1 MALTE
6 KGLNALGHVKTYFPT
21 GAFSA
26 ADLSSACGE
35 KIFAATLNAIVSNGY
50 LNKLGGSPV
59 MYEAIPNLIEL
70 LDNMNLTSKNGCN
83 NSNLHT
89 AKKAKNDEFYTRY
102 EDIEAEVMKYRKY
115 FRDKVVYLPC
125 DDPIEKKSKFWSFF
139 VDNFDAF
146 GIKKLIATYYNE
158 NGKTYKI
165 WIDRDNSGDGYIDDA
180 DALQEELIG
189 NGDFRSPE
197 CTAIL
202 NECDIVCTN
211 PPFSMFREFVDWIFT
226 AKKQFLIIGNNNA
239 ITYKEIFPLIKDN
252 QMLVGYTANKTC
264 IFRVGEG
271 YTFDD
276 RITKQINDGN
286 YYGKVPA
293 VTWFTN
299 LPNTKRNEEMVL
311 TASYYA
317 NPDAYP
323 HYDNYEAIEVSRV
336 ANIPKDYSGVMGVP
350 ITFIDKYNP
359 EQFEI
364 LSCSAFSDPKFFGCG
379 ALYVNGRKTY
389 ARVLVK
395 RI

>member
-35 KIFAATLNAIVSNGY
+35 KIFAATLNAVVSNGY

-59 MYEAIPNLIEL
+59 RYEAIPNLMEL
-70 LDNMNLTSKNGCN
+70 LDNMDLTSKNGCN

-102 EDIEAEVMKYRKY
+102 DDIEAEVMKYRKY

-125 DDPIEKKSKFWSFF
+125 DDPIEKKSEFWSFF
-139 VDNFDAF
+139 VNNFDAF
-146 GIKKLIATYYNE
+146 GIKKLIATHYNE

-197 CTAIL
+197 CIEIL
-202 NECDIVCTN
+202 QECDIVCTN
-211 PPFSMFREFVDWIFT
+211 PPFSLFREFVSLIMT
-226 AKKQFLIIGNNNA
+226 YQKKFLIIGNQNA
-239 ITYKEIFPLIKDN
+239 FTYKEIFSLIKTN
-252 QMLVGYTANKTC
+252 QIWTGYNMVKK
-264 IFRVGEG
+264 F
-271 YTFDD
+271 Y
-276 RITKQINDGN
+276 QPDGSIKEFGN
-286 YYGKVPA
+286 VC
-293 VTWFTN
+293 WFTN
-299 LPNTKRNEEMVL
+299 MQTSKRIEELVCTKSFSTTN
-311 TASYYA
+311 YA
-317 NPDAYP
+317 E
-323 HYDNYEAIEVSRV
+323 YDNYEAIEVSRV

-364 LSCSAFSDPKFFGCG
+364 LSCSAFSDPEFFGCG

>member
-35 KIFAATLNAIVSNGY
+35 KVFAATLNAIVSNGY

-70 LDNMNLTSKNGCN
+70 LDNMDLTSKNGCN

-102 EDIEAEVMKYRKY
+102 DDIEAEVMKYRKY

-125 DDPIEKKSKFWSFF
+125 DDPVEKKSEFWSFF
-139 VDNFDAF
+139 VNNFDAF
-146 GIKKLIATYYNE
+146 GIKKLIATHYDE

-165 WIDRDNSGDGYIDDA
+165 WIDTDNSGDGYIDDA
-180 DALQEELIG
+180 DALHEELIG

-197 CTAIL
+197 CVEIL
-202 NECDIVCTN
+202 RECDIVCTN
-211 PPFSMFREFVDWIFT
+211 PPFSLFREFVSLIMT
-226 AKKQFLIIGNNNA
+226 HQKKFLIIGNQNA
-239 ITYKEIFPLIKDN
+239 FTYKEIFSLIKTN
-252 QMLVGYTANKTC
+252 QIWTGYNMVKK
-264 IFRVGEG
+264 F
-271 YTFDD
+271 Y
-276 RITKQINDGN
+276 QPDGSIKEFGN
-286 YYGKVPA
+286 VC
-293 VTWFTN
+293 WFTN
-299 LPNTKRNEEMVL
+299 MQTSKRIEELVCTKSFS
-311 TASYYA
+311 TTDYA
-317 NPDAYP
+317 E
-323 HYDNYEAIEVSRV
+323 YDNYEAIEVSRV

-364 LSCSAFSDPKFFGCG
+364 LNCSAFSDPEFFGCG

>member
-70 LDNMNLTSKNGCN
+70 LDNMDLTSKNGCN
-83 NSNLHT
+83 NSNFHT

-125 DDPIEKKSKFWSFF
+125 DDPIEKKSEFWSFF
-139 VDNFDAF
+139 VNNFDAF

-252 QMLVGYTANKTC
+252 QMWVGYTANKTC

-323 HYDNYEAIEVSRV
+323 HYDNYDGINVDRLSQ
-336 ANIPKDYSGVMGVP
+336 IPKDYEGAMGVP
-350 ITFIDKYNP
+350 ITIIDSYNP

-364 LSCSAFSDPKFFGCG
+364 IKFRKGDDGKDLRF
-379 ALYVNGRKTY
+379 NGKEPY
-389 ARVLVK
+389 FRVLIRRK
-395 RI
+395 K